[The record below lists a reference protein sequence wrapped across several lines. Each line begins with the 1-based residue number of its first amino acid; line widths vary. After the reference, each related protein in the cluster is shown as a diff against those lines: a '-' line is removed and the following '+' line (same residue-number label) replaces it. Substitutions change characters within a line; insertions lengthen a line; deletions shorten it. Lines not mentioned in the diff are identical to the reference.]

1 MDIVQE
7 LRERYRLDPT
17 VQQAVDEIE
26 RMRFKHKEMV
36 SKLQWV
42 VKEYNDLL
50 IEHKTTVEEATHLRK
65 ALQMA
70 VDPLTRKQY

>member
-1 MDIVQE
+1 MDIVPE

-17 VQQAVDEIE
+17 IQKAVDEIE
-26 RMRFKHKEMV
+26 QLRFKHKEMV

-42 VKEYNDLL
+42 VKEYNNLL
-50 IEHKTTVEEATHLRK
+50 IEHKTTVEEATRLRK

>member
-50 IEHKTTVEEATHLRK
+50 IEHKTTVEEATRLRK

>member
-17 VQQAVDEIE
+17 IQKAVDEIE
-26 RMRFKHKEMV
+26 QLRFKHKEMV

-42 VKEYNDLL
+42 VKEYNNLL
-50 IEHKTTVEEATHLRK
+50 IEHRELLSRK
-65 ALQMA
+65 SG
-70 VDPLTRKQY
+70 DN